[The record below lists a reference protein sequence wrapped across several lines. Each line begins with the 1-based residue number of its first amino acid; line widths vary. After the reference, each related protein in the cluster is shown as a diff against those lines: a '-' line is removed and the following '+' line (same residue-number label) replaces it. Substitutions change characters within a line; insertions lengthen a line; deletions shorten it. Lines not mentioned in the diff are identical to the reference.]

1 MAESIT
7 EGTLKTWSK
16 QVGDS
21 VAADEEVA
29 TIETDK
35 IDVSVN
41 APQAGKIVELLAKE
55 EDTVTVG
62 QDLFRIEPG
71 ECAFYIYIYL
81 GAGLLNIIGSASSSS
96 SSDPTPQE
104 QETEEKPAELSK
116 SSKTKDSEEPKDQQ
130 VQKGVPPPPPPAK
143 GDKQQKITPEVKK
156 EKPKEKSGAATAEAP
171 KAPGSRNET
180 RVRYP
185 PTISFH

>member
-7 EGTLKTWSK
+7 EGTLKTWTK

-41 APQAGKIVELLAKE
+41 APQSGKIVELLAQE

-71 ECAFYIYIYL
+71 EYDLA
-81 GAGLLNIIGSASSSS
+81 ASSSK
-96 SSDPTPQE
+96 PEP
-104 QETEEKPAELSK
+104 EKQQ
-116 SSKTKDSEEPKDQQ
+116 TKEEPEQLKKEELKKESKDQVEKKQ
-130 VQKGVPPPPPPAK
+130 PVKES
-143 GDKQQKITPEVKK
+143 DKR
-156 EKPKEKSGAATAEAP
+156 AATEASR
-171 KAPGSRNET
+171 ATPGNRNET
-180 RVRYP
+180 RVRTWYSAP
-185 PTISFH
+185 FVLSTQQIIGENEPDAFAYR

>member
-7 EGTLKTWSK
+7 EGTLKSWSK

-62 QDLFRIEPG
+62 QDLFTLEPGAEG
-71 ECAFYIYIYL
+71 ECAYFKQAYL
-81 GAGLLNIIGSASSSS
+81 A
-96 SSDPTPQE
+96 
-104 QETEEKPAELSK
+104 
-116 SSKTKDSEEPKDQQ
+116 
-130 VQKGVPPPPPPAK
+130 
-143 GDKQQKITPEVKK
+143 
-156 EKPKEKSGAATAEAP
+156 
-171 KAPGSRNET
+171 
-180 RVRYP
+180 Y
-185 PTISFH
+185 

>member
-71 ECAFYIYIYL
+71 ECAFYIYLSRGWIAEYYWFSVVVIIVGSYTSRTRNRGETC
-81 GAGLLNIIGSASSSS
+81 GAL
-96 SSDPTPQE
+96 
-104 QETEEKPAELSK
+104 
-116 SSKTKDSEEPKDQQ
+116 
-130 VQKGVPPPPPPAK
+130 
-143 GDKQQKITPEVKK
+143 KK
-156 EKPKEKSGAATAEAP
+156 
-171 KAPGSRNET
+171 
-180 RVRYP
+180 
-185 PTISFH
+185 

>member
-71 ECAFYIYIYL
+71 ECTYI
-81 GAGLLNIIGSASSSS
+81 
-96 SSDPTPQE
+96 
-104 QETEEKPAELSK
+104 
-116 SSKTKDSEEPKDQQ
+116 
-130 VQKGVPPPPPPAK
+130 
-143 GDKQQKITPEVKK
+143 
-156 EKPKEKSGAATAEAP
+156 
-171 KAPGSRNET
+171 
-180 RVRYP
+180 
-185 PTISFH
+185 

>member
-16 QVGDS
+16 QVGDT
-21 VAADEEVA
+21 VEADEEVA

-41 APQAGKIVELLAKE
+41 APQAGKIVELLAQE

-71 ECAFYIYIYL
+71 EAGECAYL
-81 GAGLLNIIGSASSSS
+81 RHFRRTHSLAVLTHILHYSSR
-96 SSDPTPQE
+96 T
-104 QETEEKPAELSK
+104 
-116 SSKTKDSEEPKDQQ
+116 
-130 VQKGVPPPPPPAK
+130 
-143 GDKQQKITPEVKK
+143 
-156 EKPKEKSGAATAEAP
+156 
-171 KAPGSRNET
+171 
-180 RVRYP
+180 
-185 PTISFH
+185 